1 MGPKTAQEVDSDIL
15 SAIIGFSDQNLIW
28 VALKSLFL
36 AMCQSISE
44 KLVGLLVDW
53 LIGRP
58 MGRSRPGKNLS
69 FFTPVYSQSG
79 EFDVI
84 SM

>member
-1 MGPKTAQEVDSDIL
+1 MRPKTAQEVDSGIL
-15 SAIIGFSDQNLIW
+15 SAIIGFSDQNLVW

-58 MGRSRPGKNLS
+58 MDRSRPRKNLG
-69 FFTPVYSQSG
+69 FFTPVYSQS
-79 EFDVI
+79 D
-84 SM
+84 